1 MTQHTGFTSGS
12 KSGTP
17 SLLDEV
23 GRVKSR
29 VDYVILNQL
38 LPSSSP
44 LKEVDLLYR
53 MMRDYPQR
61 KGKGLRP
68 FFCVSTCK
76 AFGGEE
82 SDCLLTAA
90 CIELFQ
96 NWILIHDDIE
106 DSSELRRGEPTL
118 HRKYDEGLAINAG
131 DALHARMWGFLLRNR
146 KLLGEER
153 TLRILDEFSR
163 MVNETTEG
171 QHMELVWVV
180 ENKWGLNESDYLKMV
195 TKKTA
200 WYTVTSPCR
209 LGAIVAGAG
218 EGEMKKLLEFGT
230 KLGMAFQI
238 QDDALNLVG
247 DAEKYGKETSDDIL
261 EGKRT
266 LILLRLLEVA
276 ESGEREKVLK
286 IMGKSRNRKTAEDVR
301 YVISL
306 MKKHGAIRYSQEKAS
321 HLLGEALEV
330 LGTVEWKGEKESVEL
345 LARVAR
351 YSVERQW

>member
-118 HRKYDEGLAINAG
+118 HRRRPSRQDVGLP
-131 DALHARMWGFLLRNR
+131 
-146 KLLGEER
+146 
-153 TLRILDEFSR
+153 S
-163 MVNETTEG
+163 
-171 QHMELVWVV
+171 
-180 ENKWGLNESDYLKMV
+180 
-195 TKKTA
+195 
-200 WYTVTSPCR
+200 
-209 LGAIVAGAG
+209 
-218 EGEMKKLLEFGT
+218 
-230 KLGMAFQI
+230 
-238 QDDALNLVG
+238 
-247 DAEKYGKETSDDIL
+247 
-261 EGKRT
+261 
-266 LILLRLLEVA
+266 
-276 ESGEREKVLK
+276 
-286 IMGKSRNRKTAEDVR
+286 
-301 YVISL
+301 
-306 MKKHGAIRYSQEKAS
+306 
-321 HLLGEALEV
+321 
-330 LGTVEWKGEKESVEL
+330 
-345 LARVAR
+345 
-351 YSVERQW
+351 